1 MGKKQKILMGCAVM
15 TLFLLFLL
23 IIFGESGIRDL
34 NALKRDRVKLQ
45 TMNSDI
51 DLQNRSLSRKIWR
64 LKNDG
69 KYIEDVVRKD
79 LKVIGKDDLIIRSG
93 Q

>member
-1 MGKKQKILMGCAVM
+1 MGKKQKILMECAVM